1 MTVEEIRTRFER
13 ATAEAPTYIIA
24 NTLTQ
29 SITEGPF
36 SDAFGWLL
44 TAIEEVR
51 VGKPPSSGPVAEIP
65 DPRSAAALE
74 SKLEEWLV
82 RAENESSSEQFLHQF
97 ETFSL
102 PAWDHYTHI
111 RIAYLLLTIHGRQK
125 GLLARH

>member
-51 VGKPPSSGPVAEIP
+51 AGKAPSGPAAEIP
-65 DPRSAAALE
+65 DPWSVAALE

-82 RAENESSSEQFLHQF
+82 RAENESSSEQFLQQF